1 MTRSPRSVSSFTPV
15 RLLRHALCLV
25 AAAAWPAAA
34 SAALGGTVA
43 SVEADRIHAQGS
55 LTRIV
60 RSDTY
65 ALHEIRSA
73 AGTMIREYV
82 SSSGTVFAVAWQGP
96 WMPDMSQVLGA
107 HYEHY
112 QRAMTARARTRRS
125 RGLVVIDD
133 QDLVVQ
139 MSGHPRSFSG
149 RAYIPGLVPQGMQID
164 AI

>member
-1 MTRSPRSVSSFTPV
+1 MPPWF
-15 RLLRHALCLV
+15 L
-25 AAAAWPAAA
+25 
-34 SAALGGTVA
+34 
-43 SVEADRIHAQGS
+43 
-55 LTRIV
+55 V
-60 RSDTY
+60 RS
-65 ALHEIRSA
+65 AKKRN
-73 AGTMIREYV
+73 GTDVDPTKYLRVGSTISGAREDI
-82 SSSGTVFAVAWQGP
+82 S
-96 WMPDMSQVLGA
+96 MSQVLGA

-164 AI
+164 AIQ